1 MDEIEGIPVMKTDA
15 SLGERQ
21 SQRLRALRDERDSEP
36 VNQALDRVRLAA
48 TNGKNLFPHVIEA
61 VRCRATLGE
70 IMNVLKA
77 EFGTYTAPSG
87 F

>member
-1 MDEIEGIPVMKTDA
+1 MDEKEGIPVMRTDA
-15 SLGERQ
+15 TLGERQ
-21 SQRLRALRDERDSEP
+21 SQRLATLRVERDSER
-36 VNQALDRVRLAA
+36 VTQALDHVHKAA
-48 TNGKNLFPHVIEA
+48 INGENLFPNVIEA

-70 IMNVLKA
+70 IMNVLKL